1 MWAEIPIFRVFGK
14 FLSIICTPKKLNV
27 GRKLNFFSLHH
38 NGTTAPSS
46 IFFPIWSIFL
56 LVAKTCFLNEKKRMN
71 GKKDLDKST
80 LYEAVK
86 ALVENPAK
94 HIHLDQQKLFT
105 LFSIAF
111 QYILFRST
119 KHPGHYIIRI
129 EDSFLAE
136 KLARKAKD
144 ETTRKFIG
152 RLLVPRRLAYGNST
166 FHLDYFPLATWG
178 VTKDLP
184 KEKIQGAI
192 IVKNTSHNPLIEE
205 SDFRHVSLDE
215 QAIELFGKNYY
226 LDSLKDIAPKTI
238 TIAFNETFEGLDP
251 IQFEFIEERSE
262 RFVDGVRI
270 SEDIQF
276 EED

>member
-1 MWAEIPIFRVFGK
+1 
-14 FLSIICTPKKLNV
+14 
-27 GRKLNFFSLHH
+27 
-38 NGTTAPSS
+38 
-46 IFFPIWSIFL
+46 
-56 LVAKTCFLNEKKRMN
+56 MN

-86 ALVENPAK
+86 TLVETSSP
-94 HIHLDQQKLFT
+94 HLQLNQHKLFT
-105 LFSIAF
+105 LFSVAF

-129 EDSFLAE
+129 EDSMLAE

-144 ETTRKFIG
+144 ETTRKFMT

-192 IVKNTSHNPLIEE
+192 IVKNTSHNPLIDE
-205 SDFRHVSLDE
+205 SDFRHVNEDE
-215 QAIELFGKNYY
+215 QAVQLFGKNYY
-226 LDSLKDIAPKTI
+226 LTTLMDICPRTI
-238 TIAFNETFEGLDP
+238 TIAFDENYDGLDN
-251 IQFEFIEERSE
+251 IHFDFIADKNERM
-262 RFVDGVRI
+262 VDGVMI
-270 SEDIQF
+270 SEDVQF
-276 EED
+276 ED

>member
-1 MWAEIPIFRVFGK
+1 MI
-14 FLSIICTPKKLNV
+14 
-27 GRKLNFFSLHH
+27 
-38 NGTTAPSS
+38 
-46 IFFPIWSIFL
+46 
-56 LVAKTCFLNEKKRMN
+56 

-86 ALVENPAK
+86 ALVEHPAK

-129 EDSFLAE
+129 EDPSLAE

-144 ETTRKFIG
+144 ETTRKFIS
-152 RLLVPRRLAYGNST
+152 RLMVPRRLTYGNST
-166 FHLDYFPLATWG
+166 FHLDYFPLQTWG
-178 VTKDLP
+178 MTKDIP

-205 SDFRHVSLDE
+205 TDFRHVNEDD
-215 QAIELFGKNYY
+215 QGVNLFGKHYY
-226 LDSLKDIAPKTI
+226 LTTLMDIAPRTI
-238 TIAFNETFEGLDP
+238 TIAFNEEYENTETIEFP
-251 IQFEFIEERSE
+251 FIEESSE
-262 RFVDGVRI
+262 RTIDGVMI
-270 SEDIQF
+270 SENIQF

>member
-1 MWAEIPIFRVFGK
+1 M
-14 FLSIICTPKKLNV
+14 S
-27 GRKLNFFSLHH
+27 
-38 NGTTAPSS
+38 
-46 IFFPIWSIFL
+46 
-56 LVAKTCFLNEKKRMN
+56 

-86 ALVENPAK
+86 TLVESPAK

-129 EDSFLAE
+129 EDPMLAE

-144 ETTRKFIG
+144 ETTRKFLN
-152 RLLVPRRLAYGNST
+152 RLMIPRRLAYGNST

-178 VTKDLP
+178 MTKDLP

-192 IVKNTSHNPLIEE
+192 IVKNTSHNPLIDE
-205 SDFRHVSLDE
+205 SDFRHVSDDE
-215 QAIELFGKNYY
+215 QAVQLFGKNYY
-226 LDSLKDIAPKTI
+226 LSSLMDIAPTTI
-238 TIAFNETFEGLDP
+238 TIAFDEKFEELET
-251 IQFEFIEERSE
+251 IQFPFIEEQSE
-262 RFVDGVRI
+262 KYVDGVKV
-270 SEDIQF
+270 SGDIQF
-276 EED
+276 DEE

>member
-1 MWAEIPIFRVFGK
+1 M
-14 FLSIICTPKKLNV
+14 S
-27 GRKLNFFSLHH
+27 
-38 NGTTAPSS
+38 
-46 IFFPIWSIFL
+46 
-56 LVAKTCFLNEKKRMN
+56 

-86 ALVENPAK
+86 TLVESQAP

-129 EDSFLAE
+129 EDSILAE
-136 KLARKAKD
+136 KLAWKAKD
-144 ETTRKFIG
+144 ETTRKFLS
-152 RLLVPRRLAYGNST
+152 RLIVPRRLAYGNST
-166 FHLDYFPLATWG
+166 FHLDYFPLSTWG

-192 IVKNTSHNPLIEE
+192 IVKNTSHNPLIDE
-205 SDFRHVSLDE
+205 SDFRHVSEDE
-215 QAIELFGKNYY
+215 QAVNLFGKNYY
-226 LDSLKDIAPKTI
+226 LTSLMAVAPRTI
-238 TIAFNETFEGLDP
+238 TIAFEEKFDDLECL
-251 IQFEFIEERSE
+251 QFDFIEEKSE
-262 RFVDGVRI
+262 RIVNGVRI
-270 SEDIQF
+270 SGDVQL

>member
-1 MWAEIPIFRVFGK
+1 M
-14 FLSIICTPKKLNV
+14 S
-27 GRKLNFFSLHH
+27 
-38 NGTTAPSS
+38 
-46 IFFPIWSIFL
+46 
-56 LVAKTCFLNEKKRMN
+56 

-86 ALVENPAK
+86 TLVECPSK

-105 LFSIAF
+105 LFSVAF

-129 EDSFLAE
+129 EDSLLAE

-144 ETTRKFIG
+144 ETTRKFMG

-166 FHLDYFPLATWG
+166 FHLDYFPLATWS

-184 KEKIQGAI
+184 KERIQGAI
-192 IVKNTSHNPLIEE
+192 IVKNTSHNPLIDE
-205 SDFRHVSLDE
+205 SDFRHITEDE
-215 QAIELFGKNYY
+215 QAIALFGKSYF
-226 LDSLKDIAPKTI
+226 LTSLMDVAPTTI
-238 TIAFNETFEGLDP
+238 TIAFEEEFEGLET
-251 IQFEFIEERSE
+251 IQFDFIEEKSE
-262 RFVDGVRI
+262 RMVDGVTI
-270 SEDIQF
+270 SDDIQI

>member
-1 MWAEIPIFRVFGK
+1 
-14 FLSIICTPKKLNV
+14 
-27 GRKLNFFSLHH
+27 
-38 NGTTAPSS
+38 
-46 IFFPIWSIFL
+46 
-56 LVAKTCFLNEKKRMN
+56 MN

-86 ALVENPAK
+86 AIVEHPAK

-111 QYILFRST
+111 QYVLFRST

-129 EDSFLAE
+129 EDSMLAE
-136 KLARKAKD
+136 KLAKKAKD
-144 ETTRKFIG
+144 ETTRRFIS
-152 RLLVPRRLAYGNST
+152 RLIIPRRLVYGSST

-184 KEKIQGAI
+184 KEKIQAAI

-205 SDFRHVSLDE
+205 SDFRHVNEDQ
-215 QAIELFGKNYY
+215 QASQLFGEHYY
-226 LDSLKDIAPKTI
+226 LNSLKDIAPKTI
-238 TIAFNETFEGLDP
+238 TIAFNEQFEGTEAIRFD
-251 IQFEFIEERSE
+251 FIEDSSE
-262 RFVDGVRI
+262 RYVDGVKV

>member
-1 MWAEIPIFRVFGK
+1 
-14 FLSIICTPKKLNV
+14 
-27 GRKLNFFSLHH
+27 
-38 NGTTAPSS
+38 
-46 IFFPIWSIFL
+46 
-56 LVAKTCFLNEKKRMN
+56 MN

-86 ALVENPAK
+86 ALVESPAK

-119 KHPGHYIIRI
+119 KNPGHYIIRI
-129 EDSFLAE
+129 EDSLLAE

-144 ETTRKFIG
+144 ETTRKFMG
-152 RLLVPRRLAYGNST
+152 RLIVPRRLAYGNST

-184 KEKIQGAI
+184 KERIQGAI
-192 IVKNTSHNPLIEE
+192 IVKNTSHNPLIDE
-205 SDFRHVSLDE
+205 SDFRHVTLDE
-215 QAIELFGKNYY
+215 QAIELFGKDYY
-226 LDSLKDIAPKTI
+226 LSSLMDIAPTTI
-238 TIAFNETFEGLDP
+238 TIAFDEKFNGLETMRFG
-251 IQFEFIEERSE
+251 FIEEKSE
-262 RFVDGVRI
+262 RIVNGVKI
-270 SEDIQF
+270 SEDVQF

>member
-1 MWAEIPIFRVFGK
+1 MG
-14 FLSIICTPKKLNV
+14 
-27 GRKLNFFSLHH
+27 
-38 NGTTAPSS
+38 
-46 IFFPIWSIFL
+46 
-56 LVAKTCFLNEKKRMN
+56 MN
-71 GKKDLDKST
+71 GKKDLDKAT

-86 ALVENPAK
+86 TLVESPSK

-129 EDSFLAE
+129 EDSMLAE

-144 ETTRKFIG
+144 ETTRKFLN
-152 RLLVPRRLAYGNST
+152 RLIVPRRLAYGNST

-192 IVKNTSHNPLIEE
+192 IVKNTSHNPLIDE
-205 SDFRHVSLDE
+205 SDFRHLTLDE
-215 QAIELFGKNYY
+215 QAIELFGKDYY
-226 LDSLKDIAPKTI
+226 LNSLMDIAPRTI
-238 TIAFNETFEGLDP
+238 TIAFDEVFEGLDS
-251 IQFEFIEERSE
+251 IRFNFIEDKNEG
-262 RFVDGVRI
+262 FVDGVKI
-270 SEDIQF
+270 SGNIQF
-276 EED
+276 EDD

>member
-1 MWAEIPIFRVFGK
+1 M
-14 FLSIICTPKKLNV
+14 T
-27 GRKLNFFSLHH
+27 
-38 NGTTAPSS
+38 
-46 IFFPIWSIFL
+46 
-56 LVAKTCFLNEKKRMN
+56 

-86 ALVENPAK
+86 ALVECPAK
-94 HIHLDQQKLFT
+94 HIHLPQQKLFT

-129 EDSFLAE
+129 EDSLLAE

-144 ETTRKFIG
+144 ETTRKFIN

-166 FHLDYFPLATWG
+166 FHLDYFPLSTWG
-178 VTKDLP
+178 MTKDLP

-192 IVKNTSHNPLIEE
+192 IVKNTSHNPLIDE
-205 SDFRHVSLDE
+205 SDFRHITEDE
-215 QAIELFGKNYY
+215 QAIQLFGKDYY
-226 LDSLKDIAPKTI
+226 LNSLMDIAPRTI
-238 TIAFNETFEGLDP
+238 TIAFDETYEGLEEIEFD
-251 IQFEFIEERSE
+251 FIEEKSE

-270 SEDIQF
+270 SGDVQI
-276 EED
+276 EEE

>member
-1 MWAEIPIFRVFGK
+1 
-14 FLSIICTPKKLNV
+14 
-27 GRKLNFFSLHH
+27 
-38 NGTTAPSS
+38 
-46 IFFPIWSIFL
+46 
-56 LVAKTCFLNEKKRMN
+56 MN

-86 ALVENPAK
+86 TIVEHPAK
-94 HIHLDQQKLFT
+94 HLHLDQQKLFT

-129 EDSFLAE
+129 EDPSLAE

-152 RLLVPRRLAYGNST
+152 RLMVPRRLVYGSST
-166 FHLDYFPLATWG
+166 LHLDYFPLQTWG
-178 VTKDLP
+178 MTKDIP

-192 IVKNTSHNPLIEE
+192 IVKNTSHNPLIDET
-205 SDFRHVSLDE
+205 DFRHVSDDD
-215 QAIELFGKNYY
+215 QAINLFGKHYY
-226 LDSLKDIAPKTI
+226 LNTLMDIAPRTI
-238 TIAFNETFEGLDP
+238 TIAFNEEFEGTETVE
-251 IQFEFIEERSE
+251 FAFIEESSE
-262 RFVDGVRI
+262 RPIDGVRI
-270 SEDIQF
+270 SENIQF

>member
-1 MWAEIPIFRVFGK
+1 
-14 FLSIICTPKKLNV
+14 
-27 GRKLNFFSLHH
+27 
-38 NGTTAPSS
+38 
-46 IFFPIWSIFL
+46 
-56 LVAKTCFLNEKKRMN
+56 MN

-86 ALVENPAK
+86 TIVESPAK

-119 KHPGHYIIRI
+119 KSPGHYIIRI
-129 EDSFLAE
+129 EDSMLAE

-144 ETTRKFIG
+144 ETTRKFMN
-152 RLLVPRRLAYGNST
+152 RLIVPRRLAYGNST

-184 KEKIQGAI
+184 KEKIQAAI

-205 SDFRHVSLDE
+205 SDFRHVGEDD
-215 QAIELFGKNYY
+215 QAIALFGKDYY
-226 LDSLKDIAPKTI
+226 LTTLKEICPRTI
-238 TIAFNETFEGLDP
+238 TIAFDEEYEGLEP
-251 IQFEFIEERSE
+251 IQFDFIEEKSE
-262 RFVDGVRI
+262 RMVDGVMI

>member
-1 MWAEIPIFRVFGK
+1 M
-14 FLSIICTPKKLNV
+14 
-27 GRKLNFFSLHH
+27 
-38 NGTTAPSS
+38 SS
-46 IFFPIWSIFL
+46 
-56 LVAKTCFLNEKKRMN
+56 
-71 GKKDLDKST
+71 KKDLDKST

-86 ALVENPAK
+86 SLVESPTP
-94 HIHLDQQKLFT
+94 HIHLNQQKLFT

-119 KHPGHYIIRI
+119 KNPGHYIIRI
-129 EDSFLAE
+129 EDSMLAE

-144 ETTRKFIG
+144 ETTRKFMG
-152 RLLVPRRLAYGNST
+152 RLMVPRRLAYGNST

-205 SDFRHVSLDE
+205 SDFRHITEDE
-215 QAIELFGKNYY
+215 QAISLFGKHYY
-226 LDSLKDIAPKTI
+226 LDTLREIAPTTI
-238 TIAFNETFEGLDP
+238 TIAFEEEFDGLEE
-251 IQFEFIEERSE
+251 IQFDFIEEKSE
-262 RFVDGVRI
+262 RFVDGVTVSDDLNI
-270 SEDIQF
+270 

>member
-1 MWAEIPIFRVFGK
+1 
-14 FLSIICTPKKLNV
+14 
-27 GRKLNFFSLHH
+27 
-38 NGTTAPSS
+38 
-46 IFFPIWSIFL
+46 
-56 LVAKTCFLNEKKRMN
+56 MN

-86 ALVENPAK
+86 TIVEHPAK
-94 HIHLDQQKLFT
+94 HLHLDQQKLFT

-129 EDSFLAE
+129 EDPSLAE

-152 RLLVPRRLAYGNST
+152 RLMVPRRLVYGSST
-166 FHLDYFPLATWG
+166 FHLDYFPLQTWG
-178 VTKDLP
+178 MTKDIP

-192 IVKNTSHNPLIEE
+192 IVKNTSHNPLIDET
-205 SDFRHVSLDE
+205 DFRHVSDDD
-215 QAIELFGKNYY
+215 QAINLFGKHYY
-226 LDSLKDIAPKTI
+226 LNTLMDIAPRTI
-238 TIAFNETFEGLDP
+238 TIAFNEEFEGTETVE
-251 IQFEFIEERSE
+251 FAFIEESTE
-262 RFVDGVRI
+262 RTIDGVRI
-270 SEDIQF
+270 SENIQF